1 MLGIRLVRSGRDG
14 GEVGETME
22 TPEERSEIAVGM
34 GDAEAVQGVCDEVS
48 VRVKDP
54 RMLKD
59 TRRKDDRLYLR

>member
-1 MLGIRLVRSGRDG
+1 VRGIMLGIRLVRSGRDG

-22 TPEERSEIAVGM
+22 TPEERSEI
-34 GDAEAVQGVCDEVS
+34 AVQGVCDEVS

>member
-1 MLGIRLVRSGRDG
+1 
-14 GEVGETME
+14 VGETME